1 MAGGHHPSGC
11 CVQTIRNRSVLS
23 CSGEAWASSAG
34 LRKRTWIK
42 IADQASILWAYRD
55 EIERVQRAGGY
66 ATVDAIRMTP
76 DHPERALLRR
86 RFLAKHTHAEAEVLL
101 TRCQRGD
108 LISVTAGTRHWFN
121 ISEGWLAKF
130 TGSDI
135 SWSFP
140 GLD

>member
-1 MAGGHHPSGC
+1 M
-11 CVQTIRNRSVLS
+11 
-23 CSGEAWASSAG
+23 
-34 LRKRTWIK
+34 
-42 IADQASILWAYRD
+42 
-55 EIERVQRAGGY
+55 QRI
-66 ATVDAIRMTP
+66 VMKP

-86 RFLAKHTHAEAEVLL
+86 RFLAEHTHAEAEVLL
-101 TRCQRGD
+101 TRCDWGD